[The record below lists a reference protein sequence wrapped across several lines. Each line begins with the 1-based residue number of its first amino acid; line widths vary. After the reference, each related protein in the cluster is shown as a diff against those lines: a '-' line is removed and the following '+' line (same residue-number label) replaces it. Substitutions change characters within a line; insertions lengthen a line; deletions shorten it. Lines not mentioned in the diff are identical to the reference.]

1 MYELLKR
8 PFLYIYSI
16 KRIWNYDDNTL
27 KKKKKKQT
35 LKTRAQSSSS
45 ISGKRI
51 NPCLDGLQRGIE
63 IQFSPQSAKA
73 LCNLSVQFTARANRQ
88 GNWKTFAA
96 NSKLLLIMPVVLATK
111 GTMNGKRAS
120 YSSYEEFQSFLFFFL
135 FFPIHPS
142 SSYHLSTCSS
152 STETGLFSAYLMH
165 FIKVSFNRDFNRVH
179 VVREDTFASKWDIE
193 IIRN

>member
-1 MYELLKR
+1 MYEFLKH

-16 KRIWNYDDNTL
+16 KRIWNYDDNVL
-27 KKKKKKQT
+27 KKKYKH
-35 LKTRAQSSSS
+35 LKHGAQSSS

-63 IQFSPQSAKA
+63 IRFSPQSAKA

-135 FFPIHPS
+135 FFPYS
-142 SSYHLSTCSS
+142 SLSLLPPVHL
-152 STETGLFSAYLMH
+152 LVL
-165 FIKVSFNRDFNRVH
+165 N
-179 VVREDTFASKWDIE
+179 WDWLI
-193 IIRN
+193 